1 MSRQP
6 IKHELKVHS
15 QYFREIK
22 AGRKNWELRLNDRDF
37 QLGDFLYLREYDAIE
52 KTYTGNELD
61 NLEIIYILSGYYALA
76 ENHVIISFPP
86 IIIN

>member
-1 MSRQP
+1 
-6 IKHELKVHS
+6 
-15 QYFREIK
+15 
-22 AGRKNWELRLNDRDF
+22 LNDRDF
-37 QLGDFLYLREYDAIE
+37 QLGDFLYLREFDTIE

>member
-6 IKHELKVHS
+6 IRHELKVHP

-37 QLGDFLYLREYDAIE
+37 QLGDFLYLREYNPIE
-52 KTYTGNELD
+52 KTYTGDEID